1 MLHYSLA
8 KLGRAAGRAK
18 GTTAE
23 LPPVQARLAAE
34 KEYRSA
40 LRSLLAEMARETRE
54 SIVPLYQAEIDRK
67 RARPTITVDADT
79 DWFTR
84 IGNLKVALIRIAS
97 NAVDRILNLEGLR
110 HTDNFMAAAKRAL
123 GIDLRA
129 VVRQEDIEDYI
140 REAVGRNTS
149 LVQGLADDLQ
159 KRIEQAVYDN
169 SIAGNSAA
177 SLRKALQEQFG
188 MADRRAKIIARDQ
201 TSKFN
206 SDLNR
211 IRQTQAGVDEY
222 GFMTSQDE
230 RVRGTHHAME
240 GRTCKWADPTVYR
253 ADDGSWKSRSGIGGV
268 QKHPGQD
275 ILCRCVGRGIVRF

>member
-1 MLHYSLA
+1 MLRYSLA
-8 KLGRAAGRAK
+8 KLGRADGRAA
-18 GTTAE
+18 GTSVE
-23 LPPVQARLAAE
+23 LPPVQVRLAAE
-34 KEYRSA
+34 KEYHSA
-40 LRSLLAEMARETRE
+40 LRSLLAGMARETRE
-54 SIVPLYQAEIDRK
+54 SVVPLYQAEIDRK
-67 RARPTITVDADT
+67 RAQPTITVDADT

-110 HTDNFMAAAKRAL
+110 HTNNFMAAANRAL

-129 VVRQEDIEDYI
+129 VVRQEDIEGYI
-140 REAVGRNTS
+140 REVVGRNTS
-149 LVQGLADDLQ
+149 LIQGLADDLQ

-188 MADRRAKIIARDQ
+188 IADRRAKIIARDQ

-211 IRQTQAGVDEY
+211 IRQTQAGV
-222 GFMTSQDE
+222 TSYVWTTSHDE
-230 RVRGTHHAME
+230 RVRERHRKLDGKTY
-240 GRTCKWADPTVYR
+240 KWGEATGAEQGLP
-253 ADDGSWKSRSGIGGV
+253 
-268 QKHPGQD
+268 PGQPV
-275 ILCRCVGRGIVRF
+275 LCRCIARGIVRF